1 MADLPPSYHIIN
13 TFLTFTIALIDK
25 CQSCLFGRRPLQW
38 FLDLYSLWVSFPWL
52 FTASFKKKKTWSI
65 SNQNTASPNSG
76 DSVLFCFFTSG
87 PKLTFMHGIILGHLI
102 FSQIFFT
109 IKTVKEKM
117 QYIEDEHSVYCHIC
131 LMIIYKPARRVE
143 EKLYIFPS
151 HDIKHFYVRRD
162 GQRIIICIA

>member
-1 MADLPPSYHIIN
+1 MAAGPCSGSLTYILFEFPFPGYLQLP
-13 TFLTFTIALIDK
+13 L
-25 CQSCLFGRRPLQW
+25 
-38 FLDLYSLWVSFPWL
+38 
-52 FTASFKKKKTWSI
+52 KKKKTWSI

-117 QYIEDEHSVYCHIC
+117 QYIEDEHSVYITF
-131 LMIIYKPARRVE
+131 V
-143 EKLYIFPS
+143 S
-151 HDIKHFYVRRD
+151 
-162 GQRIIICIA
+162 